1 MKETNYLE
9 LDRWIPE
16 IFSFEGENEQ
26 DRGAESEISLKIY
39 MGNPLEK
46 IVTLC
51 FVTVE
56 EMKATC

>member
-26 DRGAESEISLKIY
+26 DRGAESEISLKIW
-39 MGNPLEK
+39 
-46 IVTLC
+46 
-51 FVTVE
+51 
-56 EMKATC
+56 ATR